1 MRIILALI
9 CFLAMMMHAFFGYF
23 LYVRGETVF
32 EPDNMI
38 VAVQKKVA
46 PNVNKLS
53 IFEKKSDHIDDPV
66 LKEQAKNASFFEKPN
81 DGLVKTEEKTITEGA
96 APAPDLSE
104 KAAAQIEEASSNQNP
119 ESNVPP
125 APEQNATQAEEP
137 KTEYV
142 PFNTGWS
149 GFLQVENAL
158 ITVLLF
164 FLGFSIC
171 CVKGRGPA
179 SRWVFA
185 LNFLFWGTLAGA
197 VYFFLPVNTPLVI
210 FNMKFSF
217 PQWWVVIGTSG
228 LAAVLSFLLF
238 LNAFRHPLTPQE
250 IKAKKDA
257 KKGAPESVPPVSE
270 KPAEKPASS
279 HRFSFGHKEAKP
291 QEEVKKEPTIIVPPA
306 PKSDSTPEMPD
317 KRAE

>member
-23 LYVRGETVF
+23 LYVRGESVF
-32 EPDNMI
+32 EPENMI

-53 IFEKKSDHIDDPV
+53 IFQKKSDHIEDSV
-66 LKEQAKNASFFEKPN
+66 IKEQAKNASFYEKPN
-81 DGLVKTEEKTITEGA
+81 DGLIKTEERTINKAAAPAAEESTANPLPASDETKTQPLTEGA
-96 APAPDLSE
+96 SE
-104 KAAAQIEEASSNQNP
+104 PAAAEDA
-119 ESNVPP
+119 
-125 APEQNATQAEEP
+125 P

-149 GFLQVENAL
+149 GFLQIENAL

-164 FLGFSIC
+164 FLGLSIC

-217 PQWWVVIGTSG
+217 PQWWIVIGMSS
-228 LAAVLSFLLF
+228 LAAILSFLLF
-238 LNAFRHPLTPQE
+238 LNAFRRPLDPASV
-250 IKAKKDA
+250 KAKKEA
-257 KKGAPESVPPVSE
+257 QRAENPTAPTPE
-270 KPAEKPASS
+270 PAEKPAAK
-279 HRFSFGHKEAKP
+279 HRFGFGHKEPKVEI
-291 QEEVKKEPTIIVPPA
+291 EEKKEPAIIIPPA
-306 PKSDSTPEMPD
+306 PKSDLEPPMPD

>member
-9 CFLAMMMHAFFGYF
+9 CFLAMMMHAFFGYY
-23 LYVRGETVF
+23 LYVRGESVF
-32 EPDNMI
+32 EPENMI

-53 IFEKKSDHIDDPV
+53 IFQKKSDHIDDPV
-66 LKEQAKNASFFEKPN
+66 VKEQATNAAFYEKPH
-81 DGLVKTEEKTITEGA
+81 DGLIKTEERTISNAA
-96 APAPDLSE
+96 APDAKESTETPAPAAEDAKVQLP
-104 KAAAQIEEASSNQNP
+104 AAAAPEPAASEEA
-119 ESNVPP
+119 
-125 APEQNATQAEEP
+125 P

-210 FNMKFSF
+210 FNIKFSF
-217 PQWWVVIGTSG
+217 PQWWIVIGMSS
-228 LAAVLSFLLF
+228 LAAILSFLLF
-238 LNAFRHPLTPQE
+238 LNAFRRPLDPASV
-250 IKAKKDA
+250 KAKKEA
-257 KKGAPESVPPVSE
+257 QRAEEPPVATPEATE
-270 KPAEKPASS
+270 KPAAK
-279 HRFSFGHKEAKP
+279 HRFGFGHKEPKVET
-291 QEEVKKEPTIIVPPA
+291 EEKKEPAIIIPPA
-306 PKSDSTPEMPD
+306 PKSDSEPPMPD